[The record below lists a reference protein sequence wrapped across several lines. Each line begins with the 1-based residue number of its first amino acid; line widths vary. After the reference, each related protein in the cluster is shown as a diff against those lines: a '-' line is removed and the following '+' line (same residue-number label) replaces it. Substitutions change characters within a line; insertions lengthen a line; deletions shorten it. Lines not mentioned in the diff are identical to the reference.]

1 MTRSEIPQ
9 LEVVTAIPDA
19 DREDFLAQLLFSQGW
34 SIIFRA
40 FDATSLMSFMK
51 QRGSGLRTVI
61 IYESDLPGMT
71 PEIIQEFDGPA
82 ITAISLDT
90 VGFTSHEMMMAIRG
104 SLRAPMLQTNT
115 PTVEPALTDVQRA
128 DFSTFP
134 QISKTRDLSTT
145 SMSSATPVKRW
156 NRNFP
161 TQVRERKVI
170 AVTGSTG
177 APGRTRF
184 ATALSR
190 ELAARGATLLID
202 ADIRSHGVIPLRDE
216 LERGAVE
223 VIPLDREKR
232 PTQIPE
238 GEETAVVDLGVLPGL
253 AEATAD
259 RRWHGSLVNNVLDR
273 ATHLIYLSKSTA
285 ASMSELSQF
294 MREYPLLQKRLPV
307 VFVCILAGHSRELRE
322 WEAKFLTLTTGENR
336 YILRE
341 SQLVPSKESKI
352 FGALKVKDPKRK
364 EIAKIAAS
372 LA

>member
-1 MTRSEIPQ
+1 VTRSEIPQ

-34 SIIFRA
+34 NIIYRA
-40 FDATSLMSFMK
+40 FDANSLMTFMK
-51 QRGSGLRTVI
+51 QRGSGLRTVVV
-61 IYESDLPGMT
+61 YESQLPGFSADLL
-71 PEIIQEFDGPA
+71 QELDEPA
-82 ITAISLDT
+82 NTVISLDS
-90 VGFTSHEMMMAIRG
+90 VGFTSHEMMAAIRG
-104 SLRAPMLQTNT
+104 NLRAPMLQTTNSEELFV
-115 PTVEPALTDVQRA
+115 PEDSAPA
-128 DFSTFP
+128 DFATFP
-134 QISKTRDLSTT
+134 QNRKSRDLPINP
-145 SMSSATPVKRW
+145 AKRIH
-156 NRNFP
+156 RNARM
-161 TQVRERKVI
+161 QVRERKVI
-170 AVTGSTG
+170 VVTGTTG

-190 ELAARGATLLID
+190 ELAMQGATLLID

-216 LERGAVE
+216 LTKSAVE

-232 PTQIPE
+232 PTHIPD
-238 GEETAVVDLGVLPGL
+238 GGETAVVDLGVLPGL

-273 ATHLIYLSKSTA
+273 ATHLVYLSKSTA
-285 ASMSELSQF
+285 ASMTELSQF

-307 VFVCILAGHSRELRE
+307 LFVCILAGHSRELRE
-322 WEAKFLTLTTGENR
+322 WEARFLTLTTGESR

-341 SQLVPSKESKI
+341 SQLATSKESKI
-352 FGALKVKDPKRK
+352 FGAMKVKDPKRR

>member
-34 SIIFRA
+34 NIIFRA
-40 FDATSLMSFMK
+40 FDATSLMTFMN
-51 QRGSGLRTVI
+51 QRGLQMRTVI
-61 IYESDLPGMT
+61 IYESELPGFS
-71 PEIIQEFDGPA
+71 PELIQELDHPT
-82 ITAISLDT
+82 ITTISLDS
-90 VGFTSHEMMMAIRG
+90 VGFTSHEMMVAIRG
-104 SLRAPMLQTNT
+104 KLRAPMLQVVSPSEESVST
-115 PTVEPALTDVQRA
+115 EAQSA
-128 DFSTFP
+128 DFSSFP
-134 QISKTRDLSTT
+134 QVRQSRDLPLTST
-145 SMSSATPVKRW
+145 KRF
-156 NRNFP
+156 NRASRVQP
-161 TQVRERKVI
+161 RDRKVI

-190 ELAARGATLLID
+190 ELAVKGATLLID
-202 ADIRSHGVIPLRDE
+202 ADIRSQGVAPLREE
-216 LERGAVE
+216 LEKSAVE

-232 PTQIPE
+232 PTHLPE
-238 GEETAVVDLGVLPGL
+238 GDETAVVDLGVLPGL

-259 RRWHGSLVNNVLDR
+259 RRWHGSLINNVLDK

-285 ASMSELSQF
+285 SSMAELSQF
-294 MREYPLLQKRLPV
+294 MREYPLLQKRLPI
-307 VFVCILAGHSRELRE
+307 VFVCILTGHSRELRE
-322 WEAKFLTLTTGENR
+322 WEAKFLTLTTGESR

-341 SQLVPSKESKI
+341 SQLAPSHESKI
-352 FGALKVKDPKRK
+352 FGAFMGKDPKRK

>member
-1 MTRSEIPQ
+1 MLVTRSEIPQ

-34 SIIFRA
+34 NIIYRA
-40 FDATSLMSFMK
+40 FDANSLMTFMK
-51 QRGSGLRTVI
+51 QRGSGIRTVI
-61 IYESDLPGMT
+61 IYESELPGIS
-71 PEIIQEFDGPA
+71 PNLIQELDEPA
-82 ITAISLDT
+82 ITVISLDH
-90 VGFTSHEMMMAIRG
+90 VGFNSHEMMATIRG
-104 SLRAPMLQTNT
+104 NLRAPMLQTT
-115 PTVEPALTDVQRA
+115 SPSEGLAPVDSPLA
-128 DFSTFP
+128 DFTTLP
-134 QISKTRDLSTT
+134 QVRQSRDLSINP
-145 SMSSATPVKRW
+145 SKRI
-156 NRNFP
+156 NRNALLP
-161 TQVRERKVI
+161 VRERKVI

-190 ELAARGATLLID
+190 ELAMRGATLLID

-216 LERGAVE
+216 LTKSSVE
-223 VIPLDREKR
+223 IIPLDREKR
-232 PTQIPE
+232 PTHIPD
-238 GEETAVVDLGVLPGL
+238 GGETAVVDLGVLPGL

-273 ATHLIYLSKSTA
+273 ATHLVYLSKSTA
-285 ASMSELSQF
+285 ASMAELSQF

-322 WEAKFLTLTTGENR
+322 WEARFLTLTTGESR

-341 SQLVPSKESKI
+341 SQLGTSKESKV
-352 FGALKVKDPKRK
+352 FGALKVKDPKRR

>member
-19 DREDFLAQLLFSQGW
+19 DHEDFLAQLLFSQGW
-34 SIIFRA
+34 NIIFRA
-40 FDATSLMSFMK
+40 FDANSLLSFMRE
-51 QRGSGLRTVI
+51 RGIGLRTVI
-61 IYESDLPGMT
+61 VYQSELPGFSAQT
-71 PEIIQEFDGPA
+71 LQEINSPT
-82 ITAISLDT
+82 ITTISLDA
-90 VGFTSHEMMMAIRG
+90 VVFTSHELMVAIRG
-104 SLRAPMLQTNT
+104 SLRAPMLQTNAS
-115 PTVEPALTDVQRA
+115 PQEVSPPDLQRS

-134 QISKTRDLSTT
+134 NTRQSRDLI
-145 SMSSATPVKRW
+145 AVPAKRF
-156 NRNFP
+156 NRN
-161 TQVRERKVI
+161 TLMQVRERKVI

-190 ELAARGATLLID
+190 ELASRGATLLID
-202 ADIRSHGVIPLRDE
+202 ADIRSRGVMPLREE
-216 LERGAVE
+216 LQRSAVE
-223 VIPLDREKR
+223 IIPLDREKR
-232 PTQIPE
+232 PTHIPE

-285 ASMSELSQF
+285 SSMAELSQF

-307 VFVCILAGHSRELRE
+307 VFVCILTGHSRELRE
-322 WEAKFLTLTTGENR
+322 WEAKFLTLTTGESR
-336 YILRE
+336 FILRE
-341 SQLVPSKESKI
+341 NQLVPYKESKI
-352 FGALKVKDPKRK
+352 FGAVKLRDPKRK
-364 EIAKIAAS
+364 EIAKIATM

>member
-34 SIIFRA
+34 NIIFRA
-40 FDATSLMSFMK
+40 FDATSLLTFMN
-51 QRGSGLRTVI
+51 QRGSQMRTVI
-61 IYESDLPGMT
+61 IYESELPGFS
-71 PEIIQEFDGPA
+71 PDLIKEFDFPT
-82 ITAISLDT
+82 ITTISLDS
-90 VGFTSHEMMMAIRG
+90 VGFTSHEMMTVIRG
-104 SLRAPMLQTNT
+104 KLRAPMLQSADPSQEHDST
-115 PTVEPALTDVQRA
+115 ESQSA
-128 DFSTFP
+128 DFSSFP
-134 QISKTRDLSTT
+134 QVRQSRDLYLTQ
-145 SMSSATPVKRW
+145 AKRL
-156 NRNFP
+156 NR
-161 TQVRERKVI
+161 TARLQDRDRKVI

-202 ADIRSHGVIPLRDE
+202 ADIRSQGAIPLREE
-216 LERGAVE
+216 LERSAVE

-232 PTQIPE
+232 PTRIPD
-238 GEETAVVDLGVLPGL
+238 GDETAVVDLGVLPGL

-285 ASMSELSQF
+285 SSMAELSQF

-307 VFVCILAGHSRELRE
+307 VFICILTGHSRELRE
-322 WEAKFLTLTTGENR
+322 WEAKFLTLTTGESR

-341 SQLVPSKESKI
+341 SQLTPLNESKI

-364 EIAKIAAS
+364 EIAKIAAM